1 MPVPSLPFEP
11 SAEQA
16 VALVRQWIE
25 QVVVGLNLCPF
36 ARGPWSRGEIRLVVC
51 EETQETAILDW
62 MSAELRQLAD
72 RPRQQ
77 VETTVIVLTRGLRDF
92 LDYNDFL
99 ELAEERLDAEGWE
112 GGVQLASFH
121 PDYQFAETEAGDPGN
136 LTNRAPY
143 PLLHLLREES
153 VSEAVD
159 ATPDPEEIPRRNIA
173 RMAALTAAERKALF
187 PWLAP
192 SDTNR

>member
-1 MPVPSLPFEP
+1 MPDFPVSPPP
-11 SAEQA
+11 TAE
-16 VALVRQWIE
+16 VAIPLVRKWLE

-51 EETQETAILDW
+51 PAREDSGILECLE
-62 MSAELRQLAD
+62 AELQHLAD
-72 RPRQQ
+72 TPRSEA
-77 VETTVIVLTRGLRDF
+77 ETTVIILTAALGDF

-99 ELAEERLDAEGWE
+99 GLAEERLVERDWE
-112 GGVQLASFH
+112 GVFQLASFH
-121 PDYQFAETEAGDPGN
+121 PHYQFDGTQPDDVEN

-159 ATPDPEEIPRRNIA
+159 STPDPDEIPRRNIA
-173 RMAALTAAERKALF
+173 RMQSLTTNEIRDLF
-187 PWLAP
+187 SWIPTEKRDA
-192 SDTNR
+192 

>member
-1 MPVPSLPFEP
+1 MPDFPVSPPP
-11 SAEQA
+11 TAE
-16 VALVRQWIE
+16 VAIPLVRKWLE

-51 EETQETAILDW
+51 PAREDSGILECLE
-62 MSAELRQLAD
+62 AELQFLAD
-72 RPRQQ
+72 TPRSEA
-77 VETTVIVLTRGLRDF
+77 ETTVIILTAALGDF

-99 ELAEERLDAEGWE
+99 GLAEERLVERDWE
-112 GGVQLASFH
+112 GVFQLASFH
-121 PDYQFAETEAGDPGN
+121 PHYQFDGTQPDDVEN

-159 ATPDPEEIPRRNIA
+159 STPDPDEIPRRNIA
-173 RMAALTAAERKALF
+173 RMQSLTTNEIRDLF
-187 PWLAP
+187 SWIPTEKRDA
-192 SDTNR
+192 

>member
-1 MPVPSLPFEP
+1 MSDPFQPQESSP
-11 SAEQA
+11 DRAL
-16 VALVRQWIE
+16 VLVRQWLE

-51 EETQETAILDW
+51 AAREEAAILECLA
-62 MSAELRQLAD
+62 AELQQLAD

-77 VETTVIVLTRGLRDF
+77 VETTVIILTAALQDF

-99 ELAEERLDAEGWE
+99 ELAEAQLCAGGWE
-112 GGVQLASFH
+112 GVFQLASFH
-121 PDYQFAETEAGDPGN
+121 PAYQFAETEPGDPGN

-159 ATPDPEEIPRRNIA
+159 ATPDPDEIPRRNIA
-173 RMAALTAAERKALF
+173 RMQALTLAERQTLF
-187 PWLAP
+187 PWLLSP
-192 SDTNR
+192 EIDR

>member
-1 MPVPSLPFEP
+1 MPGPSLPFEP